1 MLAYKNQE
9 SQTEAWYKKLNN
21 GAFGYSPLS
30 FSEKSILDKIPGSIP
45 IKGKMTSNLKKKK
58 IENTRLE
65 KHKLSKY
72 LIFEA

>member
-9 SQTEAWYKKLNN
+9 SQTETWYKKLNN

-45 IKGKMTSNLKKKK
+45 IKGKMTSN
-58 IENTRLE
+58 
-65 KHKLSKY
+65 
-72 LIFEA
+72 